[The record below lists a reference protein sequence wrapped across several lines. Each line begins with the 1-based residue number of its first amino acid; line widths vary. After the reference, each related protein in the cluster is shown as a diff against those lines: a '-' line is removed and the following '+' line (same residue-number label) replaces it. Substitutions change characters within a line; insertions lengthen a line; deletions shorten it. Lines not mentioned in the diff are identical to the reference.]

1 MKKIIN
7 KVYNTV
13 NEYDVEIL
21 AVLITSLF
29 IMTFAYVIIYTIK
42 TAF

>member
-21 AVLITSLF
+21 AVLMTTVF
-29 IMTFAYVIIYTIK
+29 MMTFSYAIIYTIE

>member
-21 AVLITSLF
+21 AVLMTSIF
-29 IMTFAYVIIYTIK
+29 MITFAYVIIYTIE